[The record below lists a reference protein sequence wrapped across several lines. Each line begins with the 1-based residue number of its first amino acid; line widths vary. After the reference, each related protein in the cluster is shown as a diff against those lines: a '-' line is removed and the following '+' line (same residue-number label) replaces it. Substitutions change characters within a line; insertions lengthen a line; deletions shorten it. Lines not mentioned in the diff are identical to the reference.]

1 MTDTITPPEAAPKPR
16 AARAAKATEPET
28 PKLPTDIGI
37 IIPLIREELG
47 AISKDDEATAGAR
60 FKYRGHDQIVNAIVP
75 LFNKY
80 GVYTTVE
87 DELIRY
93 EGRPAANNKW
103 ATAAVIAKRVT
114 FWAPD
119 GSNRSSLVVAESV
132 DNGNKA
138 TGQAQT
144 YAYRFAL
151 TQTFTIPTG
160 EPDPDT
166 LSGDFGTAGEV
177 AAAPTRTQPT
187 PPPAPAAEVDP
198 EINALKQSIAAHLKA
213 HGIETKEDVV
223 AAGNKFFN
231 GREGWGNNKGAL
243 TKWEKALVAG
253 EVPEIGGKA

>member
-1 MTDTITPPEAAPKPR
+1 MTDEITPPAEEKPKR
-16 AARAAKATEPET
+16 AVRTAKTATEPE
-28 PKLPTDIGI
+28 LPRNIVA

-80 GVYTTVE
+80 GVFTTVE
-87 DELIRY
+87 DEHLVY
-93 EGRPAANNKW
+93 QGREAANNKW
-103 ATAAVIAKRVT
+103 ATAAVISKKVT

-119 GSNRSSLVVAESV
+119 GSNVTSTVVAESV

-166 LSGDFGTAGEV
+166 LSGDFG
-177 AAAPTRTQPT
+177 AADPKVEAPTRTQPQT
-187 PPPAPAAEVDP
+187 PAAPAQADP
-198 EINALKQSIAAHLKA
+198 EIATLRASIAEHLKA
-213 HGIETKEDVV
+213 HGIEGGEAIR
-223 AAGNKFFN
+223 AAGKKFFN
-231 GREGWGNNKGAL
+231 GRDGWENNKGAL
-243 TKWEKALVAG
+243 TKWEKELKSG
-253 EVPEIGGKA
+253 SVPETGGN